1 MSHKTVIAIA
11 VAAMMSALA
20 LSSLPEGAAGAE
32 GPEGPLPVHRP
43 LHNMLEGY
51 AEGTVVA
58 LEYLQTYYCPTT
70 PSSDLEPPFG
80 HGDGHPQS
88 EDPSEYQVPPCFAGD
103 TGTGS
108 ILPDQLHTG
117 AFPGVK
123 PMFAIV
129 PWFGVPS
136 PGSGGP
142 PLALGTANSPA
153 SDVDTH
159 CSEPGPP
166 ITKHRG
172 QPGTCLMHPSTVRL
186 AKIFD
191 DPSRQ
196 PPDPAPLPAHSHV
209 LPETSAP
216 PAWWVTRVVEVYD
229 RSVWPD
235 RDGNCP
241 AAPPRCVTSIA
252 ALRAAQKTG
261 QASIDVPS
269 NLYFYLSVHPE
280 ER

>member
-1 MSHKTVIAIA
+1 MEV
-11 VAAMMSALA
+11 VSA
-20 LSSLPEGAAGAE
+20 GGQD
-32 GPEGPLPVHRP
+32 GPAPVRRP

-70 PSSDLEPPFG
+70 PSADLEPPFG
-80 HGDGHPQS
+80 RGDGHPQS
-88 EDPSEYQVPPCFAGD
+88 EDPSEYQVPPCFVGD

-108 ILPDQLHTG
+108 ILPEQVQAG

-123 PMFAIV
+123 PLFGLV
-129 PWFGVPS
+129 PWFGAPS
-136 PGSGGP
+136 PGSGP
-142 PLALGTANSPA
+142 PSALVSANSPA

-191 DPSRQ
+191 DPNRQ
-196 PPDPAPLPAHSHV
+196 PPDPAPLPAHSH
-209 LPETSAP
+209 LLSETSAP
-216 PAWWVTRVVEVYD
+216 PGWWNIRPVEVYD
-229 RSVWPD
+229 RSIWPD

-241 AAPPRCVTSIA
+241 AGPPRCVTSIA
-252 ALRAAQKTG
+252 ALRAAQQTG
-261 QASIDVPS
+261 QASVDLPS
-269 NLYFYLSVHPE
+269 NLYFYLAVHPE
-280 ER
+280 EH